1 MPTKTTYNIKTKLS
15 NMNTGLSHYGPTE
28 EEIKGG
34 LNLKLRIRCLTILV
48 IATSML
54 FLANT
59 TYATT
64 DNSESHMRYLI
75 ENTFESNTAKCLS
88 VTDVNCT
95 LFENNSILVKIYSP
109 GAGSFTYSN
118 LEHVSRNMLREAIR
132 CHVIA
137 LNAYPVIE
145 DMVVQIFDSNG
156 YDMFRESRST
166 INGIS
171 EIDLAQRPEM
181 LDNWDGLVQK
191 MIGTRVSLR

>member
-1 MPTKTTYNIKTKLS
+1 
-15 NMNTGLSHYGPTE
+15 
-28 EEIKGG
+28 
-34 LNLKLRIRCLTILV
+34 
-48 IATSML
+48 
-54 FLANT
+54 
-59 TYATT
+59 
-64 DNSESHMRYLI
+64 
-75 ENTFESNTAKCLS
+75 
-88 VTDVNCT
+88 
-95 LFENNSILVKIYSP
+95 
-109 GAGSFTYSN
+109 
-118 LEHVSRNMLREAIR
+118 MLREAIR

-137 LNAYPVIE
+137 MNAYPVIE